1 MSVFDFIKQNFGL
14 ILKAKFSNI
23 GKISCPF
30 ANANSH
36 FNSVLV
42 HPNEHLKIFDDF
54 RFLNISMFN

>member
-30 ANANSH
+30 ANANGH
-36 FNSVLV
+36 FN
-42 HPNEHLKIFDDF
+42 
-54 RFLNISMFN
+54 